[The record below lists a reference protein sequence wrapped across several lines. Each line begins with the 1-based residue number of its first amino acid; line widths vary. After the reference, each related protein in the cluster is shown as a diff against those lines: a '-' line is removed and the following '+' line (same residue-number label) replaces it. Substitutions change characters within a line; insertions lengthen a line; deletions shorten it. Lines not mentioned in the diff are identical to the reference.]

1 MSAAL
6 PTAATALDRS
16 QDTLVIDP
24 VRMNIV
30 NRVAAGTALAGEFN
44 FKGGL
49 LLQGD
54 ITGSGDVAG
63 RLVVWHGA
71 RLTGRFKVL
80 GDLYVLGHLGAD
92 VEGVDEAT
100 EVECLGTAFV
110 ASTGMSTGR
119 IIAARLRMYDGA
131 VLQGPF
137 STTRPEH
144 ALPVLK

>member
-1 MSAAL
+1 MSAAA

-30 NRVAAGTALAGEFN
+30 NRVAAGTSLAGDFS

-49 LLQGD
+49 LLQGEL
-54 ITGSGDVAG
+54 TGSGDVAG

-80 GDLYVLGHLGAD
+80 GDLYVLGRLGFD
-92 VEGVDEAT
+92 VEGEDEAT

-110 ASTGMSTGR
+110 ASTGVSTGR